1 MTTNLK
7 SEILDNINNIALG
20 VNTDSS
26 LRNKL
31 LVQLEQAESTNAF
44 DFKIDVNF
52 INRDK
57 KSYVAK
63 YLTIHQLNKIG
74 NSELKQL
81 RDRFQESY
89 LQVQWKSKDKES
101 KSKIDALRDALN
113 SYVPI
118 SINKKTMG
126 DILIKKNNSYFT
138 GANNSKVRILGDY
151 VYKYAKPLNSS
162 DLSECGL
169 TFSETLRCARGYY
182 KSQNLDGGTKANE
195 FDTAIKRAIA
205 KITEDKDSEEPFEI
219 SSGNSQTYVS
229 NLVVVANQW
238 LSQLRQARED
248 KKKEIRGVKEEIKNT
263 SNKTKVKKAS

>member
-81 RDRFQESY
+81 RDGGLPTRPVRSLGSRRTKRVTVYF
-89 LQVQWKSKDKES
+89 
-101 KSKIDALRDALN
+101 
-113 SYVPI
+113 
-118 SINKKTMG
+118 G
-126 DILIKKNNSYFT
+126 D
-138 GANNSKVRILGDY
+138 
-151 VYKYAKPLNSS
+151 
-162 DLSECGL
+162 
-169 TFSETLRCARGYY
+169 
-182 KSQNLDGGTKANE
+182 
-195 FDTAIKRAIA
+195 
-205 KITEDKDSEEPFEI
+205 
-219 SSGNSQTYVS
+219 
-229 NLVVVANQW
+229 
-238 LSQLRQARED
+238 
-248 KKKEIRGVKEEIKNT
+248 
-263 SNKTKVKKAS
+263 

>member
-118 SINKKTMG
+118 SINKKTG
-126 DILIKKNNSYFT
+126 NVQICGWLPKEEFLNKASFFEKGSVRERSNGTRFTT
-138 GANNSKVRILGDY
+138 GAPLYELENNK
-151 VYKYAKPLNSS
+151 LNQINSVE
-162 DLSECGL
+162 DL
-169 TFSETLRCARGYY
+169 
-182 KSQNLDGGTKANE
+182 KN
-195 FDTAIKRAIA
+195 
-205 KITEDKDSEEPFEI
+205 
-219 SSGNSQTYVS
+219 V
-229 NLVVVANQW
+229 
-238 LSQLRQARED
+238 
-248 KKKEIRGVKEEIKNT
+248 GV
-263 SNKTKVKKAS
+263 